1 MNIIRCHL
9 NNSQQA
15 FSLLLFLLITL
26 AGCSFNEPS
35 FPVTRTLETSAKQHG
50 QDVAQDLTNRYNNK
64 AVDCGAATL
73 PAFLCSGVMLRS
85 TSGNTGKYHS
95 WNPSPASVKSG
106 GVSFSYLRADA
117 KFKSLVFGQTQ
128 GFIFYPA
135 QSAPTEK
142 IVIQVL
148 CVYPIDSGTDLR
160 TEQQEC
166 ADHPWYPIVSRECQ
180 SQGILTAAQWYA
192 HYSSETEYP
201 RLHQCGFNVRQSLAE
216 QAVSGFNAALQ
227 GMSLIST
234 PSLSI
239 QNELRLATWDQ
250 DIGGTLPLQAFFYVN
265 GGLSAAQFD
274 QRDFYTV
281 TGIMLPI
288 IYLTLPTSSA
298 GEATF
303 AYRESDQIEIPT
315 DDKIKPSVL
324 ETYNIEGDHLRM
336 SDIYDAT
343 HITVEIPEYEGIN
356 GGKDTIRVYWTGRVN
371 YISSIITAA
380 NPPAKT
386 EILIPR
392 SEVIDNIGRSVNV
405 KYSVKENGIGDTK
418 ESASLILYIDPQAVD
433 PLPPPTYSDS
443 TVSTNYAGET
453 GDTIKLRWAGTTT
466 HDTATQNVI
475 PGKPN
480 TFSIPSDWIAENA
493 GKEVLINYSIK
504 RNSTGSNL
512 MFSQILRMTMP

>member
-1 MNIIRCHL
+1 MTIAKLIFNTTL
-9 NNSQQA
+9 KT
-15 FSLLLFLLITL
+15 FSLTTLLFVAL
-26 AGCSFNEPS
+26 AGCALKAPPFDINMAPY
-35 FPVTRTLETSAKQHG
+35 SARELKGENTARH
-50 QDVAQDLTNRYNNK
+50 LTDRYNNT
-64 AVDCGAATL
+64 VSNCGTSSAA
-73 PAFLCSGVMLRS
+73 AFQCSGVILRG
-85 TSGNTGKYHS
+85 TSGVSTEYHS

-106 GVSFSYLRADA
+106 GISFSYLRADSKYDKLA
-117 KFKSLVFGQTQ
+117 YGYNN
-128 GFIFYPA
+128 GFIFYPKEYV
-135 QSAPTEK
+135 PEGK
-142 IVIQVL
+142 INVPVL
-148 CVYPIDSGTDLR
+148 CSFPIDAGTSARPDKQGCDFH
-160 TEQQEC
+160 TAFPTNSQ
-166 ADHPWYPIVSRECQ
+166 ECQ
-180 SQGILTAAQWYA
+180 SQGITTASQWMS
-192 HYSSETEYP
+192 HYTSVPTDRRSHE
-201 RLHQCGFNVRQSLAE
+201 CGFNVRSGLAN
-216 QAVSGFNAALQ
+216 QADAFNASLQ
-227 GMSLIST
+227 GMALNAAESFST
-234 PSLSI
+234 

-250 DIGGTLPLQAFFYVN
+250 DIGNSLPIEAFFYLN
-265 GGLSAAQFD
+265 DGLADAQFE
-274 QRDFYTV
+274 QRDFYDV
-281 TGIMLPI
+281 TGITAPI
-288 IYLTLPTSSA
+288 IFITLPSSP
-298 GEATF
+298 EKNATF
-303 AYRESDQIEIPT
+303 EYRESDQIEFPT

-480 TFSIPSDWIAENA
+480 TFSIPSDWLAENA